1 MTSSATEANAPASQR
16 QQLTEV
22 VGIPGYMATR
32 TGGERTSEPQKVW
45 DGGALDP
52 ETLSAPAETGNI
64 VVGKPYRPNVHAAIL
79 KDWDRQVGRLRTT
92 LKVYDTDP
100 DLGPLA
106 QTLRTYPNAVLVRL
120 MWPEGD
126 AASSDP
132 SRFELEFAVG
142 SMA

>member
-1 MTSSATEANAPASQR
+1 MTQTATEANAPASQR

-32 TGGERTSEPQKVW
+32 TGGERTSDPQKVY

-64 VVGKPYRPNVHAAIL
+64 VTGKPYRPNVHATIL
-79 KDWDRQVGRLRTT
+79 RSWDRQVGRLRTT
-92 LKVYDTDP
+92 IKVYDTDP
-100 DLGPLA
+100 DLGPIGQPRVYA
-106 QTLRTYPNAVLVRL
+106 NALLVRL

-126 AASSDP
+126 AASSEP
-132 SRFELEFAVG
+132 GRFELEWSVG
-142 SMA
+142 AMA

>member
-1 MTSSATEANAPASQR
+1 MTVNATEANAPASQR

-32 TGGERTSEPQKVW
+32 TGGERTSDPQKVW

-64 VVGKPYRPNVHAAIL
+64 VTGKPYRPNVHGSIL
-79 KDWDRQVGRLRTT
+79 KTWDRQVGRLRTT
-92 LKVYDTDP
+92 LKVWDTDP
-100 DLGPLA
+100 DLGPVGQPRVYA
-106 QTLRTYPNAVLVRL
+106 NALLVRL
-120 MWPEGD
+120 TWPEGD
-126 AASSDP
+126 AASSDA
-132 SRFELEFAVG
+132 SRFELEWAVG

>member
-32 TGGERTSEPQKVW
+32 TGGERTSDPQKVW

-64 VVGKPYRPNVHAAIL
+64 VVGKPYRPAIHAPIL
-79 KDWDRQVGRLRTT
+79 REFDRQTGRLRTT
-92 LKVYDTDP
+92 LKVVDTDP
-100 DLGPLA
+100 DLGPLPA
-106 QTLRTYPNAVLVRL
+106 TLRTYANALLVRVT
-120 MWPEGD
+120 WPEGD
-126 AASSDP
+126 AGSSDP
-132 SRFELEFAVG
+132 GRFELEFSVG
-142 SMA
+142 ALA